1 MLAVGG
7 AGSDVTAD
15 VGGLDDGVVGAG
27 VLDGTVGGGALGR
40 WLGGG
45 AVVACPLDPTG
56 AAGGGA
62 VGGWL
67 ADKAGD
73 EPLANGA
80 I

>member
-1 MLAVGG
+1 VLAVGG

-27 VLDGTVGGGALGR
+27 VLDWTV
-40 WLGGG
+40 GGG